1 MQKKKNLRGPLFFI
15 VLLVAA
21 IVLATVTMGTGA
33 NASVAKKEEIT
44 YTQFLDEVRK
54 GNVEAVL
61 IVENDLVGIY
71 ADSQAANGF
80 AESPTAHYDFKTRV
94 PDSDSFYSDVRAVL
108 GDESLSSLDFGF
120 DITMQGPAQA
130 SWWQMIMPYV
140 LMLGALGLI
149 WFFIMRQQNK
159 ANGGMNN
166 FGKSTARRHQAGVD
180 NNVTFK
186 DVAGADEEKE
196 ELEEV
201 VEFLKNPQ
209 RFRDLGARI
218 PKGVLLVGPPGTGK
232 TLLAKA
238 VAGEAGV
245 PFFSI
250 SGSDFVEMFVGVG
263 ASRVRS
269 LFEEA
274 KKNQPA
280 IIFIDEIDAVGRKRG
295 SGLGGGHDEREQ
307 TLNQL
312 LVEMDGFT
320 VNQGIII
327 IAATNRADI
336 LDPALLRPGRFDR
349 QITVGYPDVKGR
361 EEILRVHAKNKPL
374 EDDVK
379 LDVLA
384 KMTPWNTGADL
395 ENILNEAAIL
405 AARKKKT
412 TIGMTEITEA
422 VQRVELGPE
431 KKSRKVTEQDRRLVA
446 FHEAGHAIVAF
457 HLEHCDPVQEV
468 SIIPRGSAGGYTQT
482 LPNEDTSFM
491 SRAKM
496 VDRIT
501 MAMGGNAA
509 EELVNGDVTTGAVG
523 DLKMA
528 TQLARS
534 MVTEYGMSP
543 VIGHMYL
550 GSEQEV
556 FIGRDF
562 SQQVNY
568 SNEVAAVIDEE
579 VRKILEHGYRD
590 AKTILTNDFA
600 KLHQVAEYLLD
611 REKITGEEFEAVMR
625 GQMLAEDETV
635 EEEVFEEESTQ
646 QADET

>member
-1 MQKKKNLRGPLFFI
+1 MQKKKNLRGPVFFL
-15 VLLVAA
+15 VLLAAA
-21 IVLATVTMGTGA
+21 IILASVTMGPGLS
-33 NASVAKKEEIT
+33 ASGAKKEDIT
-44 YTQFLDEVRK
+44 YSQFLEEVK
-54 GNVEAVL
+54 AGNVASVL
-61 IVENDLVGIY
+61 IVENDLVGVY
-71 ADSQAANGF
+71 KDSQALEAFEN
-80 AESPTAHYDFKTRV
+80 APTTQYDFKTYV
-94 PDSDSFYSDVRAVL
+94 PDIASFYDDVRSVL
-108 GDESLSSLDFGF
+108 GDETLSSLDFGF
-120 DITMQGPAQA
+120 DIKMQGAPQA
-130 SWWQMIMPYV
+130 SWWQMMLPYV
-140 LMLGALGLI
+140 VVILLLGGF
-149 WFFIMRQQNK
+149 WVFIMRQQSK
-159 ANGGMNN
+159 QNGSMNN

-180 NNVTFK
+180 NNVTFA

-196 ELEEV
+196 ELAEV
-201 VEFLKNPQ
+201 VDFLKNPK
-209 RFRDLGARI
+209 RFLDLGARI

-238 VAGEAGV
+238 VAGEAKV

-274 KKNQPA
+274 KKNQPS
-280 IIFIDEIDAVGRKRG
+280 IIFIDEIDAVGRQRG
-295 SGLGGGHDEREQ
+295 TGLGGGHDEREQ

-349 QITVGYPDVKGR
+349 QVVVGYPDVRGR
-361 EEILRVHAKNKPL
+361 EEILRVHARNKPL
-374 EDDVK
+374 ADDVK

-384 KMTPWNTGADL
+384 KMTPWTTGADL

-405 AARKKKT
+405 AARRAKDR
-412 TIGMTEITEA
+412 IGMEEITEA

-446 FHEAGHAIVAF
+446 YHEAGHAIVAY
-457 HLEHCDPVQEV
+457 HLPNCDPVQEV
-468 SIIPRGSAGGYTQT
+468 SIIPRGMAGGYTQT
-482 LPNEDTSFM
+482 LPNEDTSYM
-491 SRAKM
+491 SRAKLL
-496 VDRIT
+496 DRIT

-509 EELVNGDVTTGAVG
+509 EEIVNGDVTTGAVG
-523 DLKMA
+523 DLKSA
-528 TQLARS
+528 TQIARS
-534 MVTEYGMSP
+534 MVTEYGMSS

-550 GSEQEV
+550 GGDHEI

-568 SNEVAAVIDEE
+568 SDEVAAVIDEE
-579 VRKILEHGYRD
+579 VRKILEKGYAT
-590 AKTILTNDFA
+590 AKSILSNEKA
-600 KLHQVAEYLLD
+600 KLDQLAAYLLD
-611 REKITGEEFEAVMR
+611 MEKITGEQFAAVMR
-625 GQMLAEDETV
+625 GETLPPD
-635 EEEVFEEESTQ
+635 
-646 QADET
+646 AAPIA